1 MRYFVSCSY
10 LNLTYE
16 ILSYYDSY
24 QYILFYSNVIILKIV
39 FLTQLI
45 CEMKYEKLCFRQ
57 PRILDAI
64 HFLIIIKNIN
74 CMQFG
79 VIFLE
84 WSLRGFS
91 VCNSSSCLVETR
103 CSLFTFTLLRYVFG
117 LEWQNCSHSVIASY
131 FLFLFVFI
139 YLLCFNMEDYNLN
152 RKMLFYDSFSL

>member
-16 ILSYYDSY
+16 ILSYYNSY

-91 VCNSSSCLVETR
+91 VCNSSSCLR
-103 CSLFTFTLLRYVFG
+103 RNTLLIVYIHIAQVRFRFG
-117 LEWQNCSHSVIASY
+117 MTKL
-131 FLFLFVFI
+131 
-139 YLLCFNMEDYNLN
+139 
-152 RKMLFYDSFSL
+152 